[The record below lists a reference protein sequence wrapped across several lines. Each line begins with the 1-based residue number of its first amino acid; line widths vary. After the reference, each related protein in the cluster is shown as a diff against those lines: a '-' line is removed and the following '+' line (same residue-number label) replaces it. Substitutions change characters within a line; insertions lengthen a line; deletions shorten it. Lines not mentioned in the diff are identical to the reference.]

1 MEEYARQFRRDIQ
14 ERYPK
19 KFRVIKDYRVL
30 QYEVDNI
37 LVEKG
42 DKAGTIEKIIEELKI
57 ENGICLDTT
66 ETRATIEMCIQR
78 YKKQV
83 LFIEITR

>member
-14 ERYPK
+14 KRYPK

-42 DKAGTIEKIIEELKI
+42 DKEIG
-57 ENGICLDTT
+57 
-66 ETRATIEMCIQR
+66 RASCRER
-78 YKKQV
+78 V
-83 LFIEITR
+83 